1 MALRTS
7 TSPFTSYMAG
17 LDPPQR
23 AALEKLRAAIRSAA
37 PGAEEC
43 ISYQL
48 AGFRYRGKMLVAMGA
63 TEKHCALYLMSSTI
77 VPAHAAELA
86 KYDTSKGTIRF
97 EPGRPLPATL
107 VKKLVKARI
116 EENGMAKKPKSEV
129 KNGGRRAAGARG
141 RTARPAAAVETASE
155 VAEFLGKLEH
165 PLKSEI
171 ATVRGIVLGVSSDI
185 SEGIKWNSVSFRTS
199 EWFATVNLRS
209 REALQFVFHKGAKVK
224 DNSTATGAIPD
235 PLGMIKWLATDRCL
249 VTVGAGEEVAKRRK
263 ALEAIVGAWIK
274 EI

>member
-1 MALRTS
+1 MASRTS
-7 TSPFTSYMAG
+7 TSPFTKYMAE

-23 AALEKLRAAIRSAA
+23 AALEKLRAAIHAAA

-63 TEKHCALYLMSSTI
+63 TEKHCAFYLMSSTI

-86 KYDTSKGTIRF
+86 RYDTSKGTIRF
-97 EPGRPLPATL
+97 EPERPLPATL

-116 EENGMAKKPKSEV
+116 KENGMAKKPQSEE

-141 RTARPAAAVETASE
+141 RTARPAAAGEPASE
-155 VAEFLGKLEH
+155 VAEFLGELEH

-171 ATVRGIVLGVSSDI
+171 ETVRGIILGVSSDI

-209 REALQFVFHKGAKVK
+209 RDALQFVFHKGAKVK
-224 DNSTATGAIPD
+224 DNTTDTGAIPD

-249 VTVGAGEEVAKRRK
+249 VTVGAGEAVAKRRK

>member
-7 TSPFTSYMAG
+7 TSPFTRYMAE

-23 AALEKLRAAIRSAA
+23 AALEKLRAAIHAAA

-97 EPGRPLPATL
+97 DPGRPLSAAL

-116 EENGMAKKPKSEV
+116 VENG
-129 KNGGRRAAGARG
+129 GGKERRAKTEERNQARSASN
-141 RTARPAAAVETASE
+141 RRP
-155 VAEFLGKLEH
+155 
-165 PLKSEI
+165 
-171 ATVRGIVLGVSSDI
+171 
-185 SEGIKWNSVSFRTS
+185 
-199 EWFATVNLRS
+199 
-209 REALQFVFHKGAKVK
+209 REA
-224 DNSTATGAIPD
+224 
-235 PLGMIKWLATDRCL
+235 
-249 VTVGAGEEVAKRRK
+249 E
-263 ALEAIVGAWIK
+263 
-274 EI
+274 